1 MKASHGIILG
11 IIIGAVL
18 ARTSLPV
25 IGAKK

>member
-1 MKASHGIILG
+1 MKSSHGIIIG

-18 ARTSLPV
+18 ARTSLPL